1 MTNNEIQEYEAM
13 PHMLVDSPIKF
24 FIIHPAISCTICY
37 AGSCQVVVR
46 RVNSRGLCEGEKV
59 VHNGKEVLYLQKV
72 NVYMEDSIVP
82 YIYVKDASISDIMN
96 DETEG
101 EEYMM
106 NSRYCNNVLL
116 VFSIL
121 LLYGLFIRFR
131 SRSQST
137 RKRRRFYGFQNKSPK
152 NFSYVKREIAEPY
165 MQTPLTSH
173 KLVDILNTVKVV
185 EEKVSQTNCWEVVS
199 HRKRNFKSWYG
210 PIKQGDFYSDS

>member
-46 RVNSRGLCEGEKV
+46 RVNSRGLCEGERV

-116 VFSIL
+116 VLFSIL

-137 RKRRRFYGFQNKSPK
+137 KKRRRFYGFQNKSPK

-165 MQTPLTSH
+165 MQNPLILTSH

-185 EEKVSQTNCWEVVS
+185 
-199 HRKRNFKSWYG
+199 
-210 PIKQGDFYSDS
+210 